1 MYCHALHFCC
11 FLLSAIQLLCSHSV
25 LFMSMVCPVATVV
38 YYSTGLCCGQGK
50 QYLNSLS
57 QWLHVSHTVSPQQP
71 FVVTDFNALY
81 IKLSYNIHYVSLTL
95 HIMYIYILYVYIHVN
110 TLYMCIYAYSYVYG
124 VCMCIC
130 AHTSGLKKP
139 LNIIFPNQ

>member
-1 MYCHALHFCC
+1 MTLKK
-11 FLLSAIQLLCSHSV
+11 II
-25 LFMSMVCPVATVV
+25 
-38 YYSTGLCCGQGK
+38 K
-50 QYLNSLS
+50 
-57 QWLHVSHTVSPQQP
+57 
-71 FVVTDFNALY
+71 NALY